1 MVNIVRIP
9 ESSVIN
15 DCSRKNNHR
24 CYRILAKEPEVQ
36 KIEYQAVRQQTD
48 YENWKALKD
57 IDREQVITLDETCTQ
72 ILALAGQIGRHTFEL
87 PQLYHEELCEVIDKI
102 ENELP
107 ESYSPF
113 FVRLSK
119 CSTKGG
125 HGGVGPFWNS
135 KQIVR
140 ALVTS
145 YRCVDVF
152 SSGGICKLYVS
163 PFNSQFNPDDEFRV
177 FVYNKKV
184 TCISQYN
191 EKEDCGWGMLDD
203 KTLSLVCSNI
213 VDLYYALMD
222 RAATLNICL
231 PDCLTM
237 DVLCLR
243 TQNFATEL
251 VEFNTFGAQMSAGSC
266 LFDWIDDYDL
276 LHSTGG
282 LEEMRVVK

>member
-1 MVNIVRIP
+1 MVKIVRIP
-9 ESSVIN
+9 ESSVLN

-24 CYRILAKEPEVQ
+24 CCRILAKEKEIQ
-36 KIEYQAVRQQTD
+36 AEEYQDIQRQTD
-48 YENWKALKD
+48 YEIWRALKN
-57 IDREQVITLDETCTQ
+57 IDREQVILLDERCTQ
-72 ILALAGQIGRHTFEL
+72 LLALAGHIGRHTFEL
-87 PQLYHEELCEVIDKI
+87 PQLYHEELFQLIDRL

-107 ESYSPF
+107 ESYAPF

-125 HGGVGPFWNS
+125 HRGVGPFWNS

-152 SSGGICKLYVS
+152 ASEGTCKLYVS
-163 PFNSQFNPDDEFRV
+163 PFNSQFNPDDELRV

-191 EKEDCGWGMLDD
+191 EKENCGWGMLDD
-203 KTLSLVCSNI
+203 EILSLVCSNI
-213 VDLYYALMD
+213 IDLYYALMSK
-222 RAATLNICL
+222 AATLNICL
-231 PDCLTM
+231 PESLTM

-266 LFDWIDDYDL
+266 LFDWIDDYDI
-276 LHSTGG
+276 LHSDKF
-282 LEEMRVVK
+282 EEMRIVK